1 MTRIEISLEEYN
13 DLKQN
18 IEIRDKQLHEQE
30 HEVLE
35 LEKLNLELYSELY
48 DIVNGAA
55 VFDRVFKWNKT
66 IENAKTLLKK
76 YEDKWKSSG
85 IDF

>member
-1 MTRIEISLEEYN
+1 MARIEISLEEYN
-13 DLKQN
+13 DLKEN
-18 IEIRDKQLHEQE
+18 ISIRDKQIHDQE
-30 HEVLE
+30 HEIIE
-35 LEKLNLELYSELY
+35 LEKLNLELFSELY

-66 IENAKTLLKK
+66 IENAQILLKK
-76 YEDKWKSSG
+76 YEEKWKSSG